1 MVVSIKEVVREGIS
15 RLLKF
20 RSYPFKCQSNF
31 SALDVCIELVVTPTQ
46 YDQLYSPG
54 FLYLSFDARF
64 NRSRIAIAMPFPA
77 G

>member
-31 SALDVCIELVVTPTQ
+31 SALDVCIEL
-46 YDQLYSPG
+46 
-54 FLYLSFDARF
+54 
-64 NRSRIAIAMPFPA
+64 
-77 G
+77 